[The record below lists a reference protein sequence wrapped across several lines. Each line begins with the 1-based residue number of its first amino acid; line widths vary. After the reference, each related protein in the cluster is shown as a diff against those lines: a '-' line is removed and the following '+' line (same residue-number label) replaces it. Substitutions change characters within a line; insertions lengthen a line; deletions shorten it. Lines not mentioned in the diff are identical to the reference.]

1 MCMEA
6 GTFGV
11 RRALP
16 TSCLF
21 VGEGAGSFSKVKF
34 DQTELG
40 SVLGWRRTHSF
51 VEKFTNYQSW
61 QQEPVKQSREIVLLG
76 IRLL

>member
-1 MCMEA
+1 MRMKA
-6 GTFGV
+6 DTVGV
-11 RRALP
+11 SCALP